1 LAAGH
6 GLQAAGRIAE
16 ADASGVV
23 SGRVGRTLMLT
34 ADSREGQESAGRA
47 RSAVLCS
54 AGLDSAVLVALLA
67 RSTMVTPLYVSV
79 GLAWERAEQA
89 ALTRL
94 LEALPF
100 VGGVLPAVTLSL
112 DMRDLYPSTHWA
124 VRGTPPAYD
133 TPDEDVYIVGRNVV
147 LLTKAAICC
156 AYRQISRLAIGPL
169 AGNPFPDATPQF
181 FATMGRALSL
191 GLAHD
196 IEIVAPFASM
206 DKADVI
212 RLGVELG
219 VPLVQTLSC
228 MNPSSDGRHCGRCS
242 KCRERRD
249 AFVEAEVADPTDY
262 AAAPPR

>member
-1 LAAGH
+1 MLAGESSE
-6 GLQAAGRIAE
+6 GQAAESGGRK
-16 ADASGVV
+16 
-23 SGRVGRTLMLT
+23 
-34 ADSREGQESAGRA
+34 A

-67 RSTMVTPLYVSV
+67 RTTDVLPLYVSV
-79 GLAWERAEQA
+79 GLAWERAERE
-89 ALTRL
+89 ALARL
-94 LEALPF
+94 LEAPPF
-100 VGGVLPAVTLSL
+100 AGAAQPAITLSL

-156 AYRQISRLAIGPL
+156 AYRQIPRLAIGPL

-181 FATMGRALSL
+181 FDAMARALSL
-191 GLAHD
+191 GLAHGV
-196 IEIVAPFASM
+196 EIVAPLASM

-219 VPLVQTLSC
+219 VPLARTLSC
-228 MNPSSDGRHCGRCS
+228 MNPGPDGRHCGRCS

-249 AFVEAEVADPTDY
+249 AFAEAEITDPTDY
-262 AAAPPR
+262 AAAAPR